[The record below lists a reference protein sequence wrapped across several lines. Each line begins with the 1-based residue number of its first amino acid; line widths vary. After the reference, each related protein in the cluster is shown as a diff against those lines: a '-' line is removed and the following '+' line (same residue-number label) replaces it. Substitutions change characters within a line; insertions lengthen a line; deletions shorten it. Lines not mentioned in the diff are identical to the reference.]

1 MPKEDEKKIFSDKVK
16 IKAKEERVP
25 IIAPAEF
32 KENSGA
38 VSTKVVFKGD
48 EQISPFLKLA
58 VLFRKPVVFYNDIFY
73 IPNSS
78 ELYELRSR

>member
-1 MPKEDEKKIFSDKVK
+1 MPKEDEKKIFADKVK
-16 IKAKEERVP
+16 NKAKEERVP

-32 KENSGA
+32 KENTGA
-38 VSTKVVFKGD
+38 VSAKVVFKGD

-58 VLFRKPVVFYNDIFY
+58 VLFRKPVVFFNDVFY

>member
-1 MPKEDEKKIFSDKVK
+1 MPKEDEKKVFSDKVK

-32 KENSGA
+32 KEGTLSA
-38 VSTKVVFKGD
+38 RIVFKGD

-58 VLFRKPVVFYNDIFY
+58 VLFRKPVVFYNEVFY

>member
-1 MPKEDEKKIFSDKVK
+1 MPKEDEKKIFADKVK

-25 IIAPAEF
+25 IIAPSEF

-38 VSTKVVFKGD
+38 VSAKVVFKGE

-58 VLFRKPVVFYNDIFY
+58 VLFRKPVVFYNDVFY

>member
-1 MPKEDEKKIFSDKVK
+1 MPKEDEKKIFADKVK
-16 IKAKEERVP
+16 NKAKEERVP

-32 KENSGA
+32 KENTGA
-38 VSTKVVFKGD
+38 VSAKVVFKGD

-58 VLFRKPVVFYNDIFY
+58 VLFRKPVVFYNDTFY

>member
-16 IKAKEERVP
+16 NKAKEERVP
-25 IIAPAEF
+25 IIAPADF
-32 KENSGA
+32 KENGGA
-38 VSTKVVFKGD
+38 ISARVIFKGD

-58 VLFRKPVVFYNDIFY
+58 VLFRKPVVFYNDTFY

-78 ELYELRSR
+78 ELYELRYK

>member
-25 IIAPAEF
+25 IITPAEF
-32 KENSGA
+32 KEGGA
-38 VSTKVVFKGD
+38 ISAKITFKGD

-58 VLFRKPVVFYNDIFY
+58 VLFRKPVVLYNEVFY
-73 IPNSS
+73 IPNSG

>member
-1 MPKEDEKKIFSDKVK
+1 MPKEDEKKIFADKVK
-16 IKAKEERVP
+16 NKAKEERVP

-38 VSTKVVFKGD
+38 VSAKVVFKGD

-58 VLFRKPVVFYNDIFY
+58 VLFRKPVVFFNDVFY

>member
-1 MPKEDEKKIFSDKVK
+1 MPKEDEKKVFAEKVK

-25 IIAPAEF
+25 IIAPADF
-32 KENSGA
+32 KEGGA
-38 VSTKVVFKGD
+38 ISAKIIFKGD

-58 VLFRKPVVFYNDIFY
+58 VLFRKPVIFFNDSFY

-78 ELYELRSR
+78 ELYELRYR

>member
-25 IIAPAEF
+25 IIAPADF
-32 KENSGA
+32 KEGGA
-38 VSTKVVFKGD
+38 VSVKIVFKGD

-58 VLFRKPVVFYNDIFY
+58 VLFRKPVVYFNDVFY

>member
-1 MPKEDEKKIFSDKVK
+1 MPKEDEKKIFADKEK
-16 IKAKEERVP
+16 NKAKEERVP

-38 VSTKVVFKGD
+38 VSAKVVFKGD

-58 VLFRKPVVFYNDIFY
+58 VLFRKPVVFFNDVFY

>member
-16 IKAKEERVP
+16 NKAKEERVP
-25 IIAPAEF
+25 IIAPADF
-32 KENSGA
+32 KENGGA
-38 VSTKVVFKGD
+38 ISARIIFKGE

-58 VLFRKPVVFYNDIFY
+58 VLFRKPVVFHNNNFY

-78 ELYELRSR
+78 ELYELRYK